1 MNIGLLLNLI
11 EIFWGIGSVFVWDID
26 GYVVINYYVVMNGNK
41 VKIIFVDVFIWEGK
55 VIGVVK
61 NKDFVV
67 LKISVLVKLLKFI
80 VVGLF

>member
-1 MNIGLLLNLI
+1 M
-11 EIFWGIGSVFVWDID
+11 FVWDID